1 LRYTLLH
8 PERVA
13 RLVYLSGTGLGRPRD
28 TNRRHLVGA
37 MALYRDRIDRVLRSA
52 PSPERDW

>member
-1 LRYTLLH
+1 M
-8 PERVA
+8 A